1 MPNNELRS
9 FVETGN
15 KFCPK
20 EDEEMTL
27 SSRCPV
33 CGEPCEHI
41 FLGMDDQAFG
51 CERCVTKVRV
61 YDYALS
67 QWPEGGVVSD

>member
-1 MPNNELRS
+1 MCLPVLIPGNGEDNPLCNIDS
-9 FVETGN
+9 MVTNALQVFV
-15 KFCPK
+15 
-20 EDEEMTL
+20 
-27 SSRCPV
+27 
-33 CGEPCEHI
+33 
-41 FLGMDDQAFG
+41 DQAFG

>member
-1 MPNNELRS
+1 
-9 FVETGN
+9 
-15 KFCPK
+15 
-20 EDEEMTL
+20 MTL
-27 SSRCPV
+27 SSCCPV

-51 CERCVTKVRV
+51 CERCVTKLRV

>member
-1 MPNNELRS
+1 
-9 FVETGN
+9 
-15 KFCPK
+15 
-20 EDEEMTL
+20 MTL
-27 SSRCPV
+27 SSCCPV

-41 FLGMDDQAFG
+41 FLGMDDQALG
-51 CERCVTKVRV
+51 CERCVTKVRI